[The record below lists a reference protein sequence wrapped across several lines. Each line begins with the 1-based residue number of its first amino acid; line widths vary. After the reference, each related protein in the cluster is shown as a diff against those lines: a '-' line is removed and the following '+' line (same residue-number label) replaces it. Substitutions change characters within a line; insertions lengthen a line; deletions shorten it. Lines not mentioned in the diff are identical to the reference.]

1 MSLLNNGS
9 IEEYRRRRHDD
20 GAWMLDETT
29 DRFYRLD
36 ATGNRVYGY
45 QAHFTGAYVCYTCGH
60 LCDCGDE
67 D

>member
-20 GAWMLDETT
+20 GAWMLDEA
-29 DRFYRLD
+29 DRFYRLS
-36 ATGNRVYGY
+36 ATGERVYGY
-45 QAHFTGAYVCYTCGH
+45 QAHFTGAFICYTCGH

>member
-20 GAWMLDETT
+20 GAWMLDET

-60 LCDCGDE
+60 LCDCGEE